1 MLFVAA
7 LLPALGL
14 VGGLLQVGPVKL
26 GADPVRTLI
35 HVCGIWAL
43 RFLWL
48 TLLITPLRELS
59 GWNHLQRLRRML
71 GLYVFFYAVLHMTAW
86 VWLDQGLDLGMIVSE
101 VIKRPYLALGM
112 TAVLLMVPLAVT
124 STDAMMRRLRKR
136 WIALHRLVYVVA
148 LLGIWHF
155 WWQVKKDIREPLL
168 YAVLLAL
175 LLGYRLVKTAL
186 KRRAIAQSALATAQG
201 KSAVPA
207 P

>member
-1 MLFVAA
+1 MFSVA

-14 VGGLLQVGPVKL
+14 LGGVLQIGPVKL

-35 HVCGIWAL
+35 HVCGLWAL

-48 TLLITPLRELS
+48 TLLITPMRELM
-59 GWNHLQRLRRML
+59 GWNNLQRLRRML
-71 GLYVFFYAVLHMTAW
+71 GLFAFFYALLHMTAW
-86 VWLDQGLDLGMIVSE
+86 VWLDQGLDLAMIVSE
-101 VIKRPYLALGM
+101 VFKRPYLALGM
-112 TAVLLMVPLAVT
+112 TAVLLMLPLALT

-168 YAVLLAL
+168 YALLLAL
-175 LLGYRLVKTAL
+175 LLGYRLVKAVL
-186 KRRAIAQSALATAQG
+186 KRRARARSALATAPG
-201 KSAVPA
+201 KTAAPA
-207 P
+207 L